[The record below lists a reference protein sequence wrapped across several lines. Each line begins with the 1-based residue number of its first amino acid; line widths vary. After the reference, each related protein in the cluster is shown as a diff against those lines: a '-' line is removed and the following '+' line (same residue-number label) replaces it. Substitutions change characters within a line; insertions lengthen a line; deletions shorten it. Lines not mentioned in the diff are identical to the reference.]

1 MFIHKFR
8 GHNATYHLIAPVRL
22 HVHSIILIY
31 CTYKAINLLQRHLVS
46 YHLDTSAYTVNLK
59 SPPTSSFIYSIYF
72 NSSIW
77 ILQLSIR
84 KLSYFLTA
92 PSQLLAFYYSRRA
105 AEVTQINYFRSKLI
119 AANISSPCS
128 FLFFLHYQHIN
139 CYNKLHRC
147 FKILFFDR
155 EEK

>member
-1 MFIHKFR
+1 MIARTQYHTHVLHIQSHKLASKPLSLVSLR
-8 GHNATYHLIAPVRL
+8 HICL
-22 HVHSIILIY
+22 HCESEINVFILINESY
-31 CTYKAINLLQRHLVS
+31 TESVS
-46 YHLDTSAYTVNLK
+46 
-59 SPPTSSFIYSIYF
+59 PTSSFIYSMYF

-105 AEVTQINYFRSKLI
+105 AEVTQINNFRSKLI
-119 AANISSPCS
+119 LANISSPLS

-139 CYNKLHRC
+139 CYNKLHWC
-147 FKILFFDR
+147 SKILFLDR